1 MTVELFCLSSD
12 ICIFQTYCILGT
24 ELNHWG
30 IFGITITDLLNYL
43 GAGAP
48 NNIFEASEGVGCYGE
63 KAAVSWMSTVRTL
76 LEEQLPSAGPDVA
89 GWFRVT

>member
-1 MTVELFCLSSD
+1 MKKKHPVCLSSD

-30 IFGITITDLLNYL
+30 IFGITITDLLNDL
-43 GAGAP
+43 AGVP

-63 KAAVSWMSTVRTL
+63 KSSC
-76 LEEQLPSAGPDVA
+76 QLDVNCEDIA
-89 GWFRVT
+89 